1 LFWVGITPLPLS
13 FLPRNMVVT
22 ISDRMLFGNDCG
34 KIGRGLGKGWLTMA
48 EPRMRRIVIPRMRR
62 RKKEAAPEVVKDP
75 EQLNIESITCGEL
88 TWFNIEQPTKQE
100 TEHLAENYPFHPLDL
115 DDCLSRIQRPKIDIY
130 DDYLFLVFH
139 FPVFSVE
146 ARVTTPS
153 QVSVFIGQNY
163 LITLHK
169 GDLKPLVNLFRQCQS
184 EENEELRQEYF
195 SQGSAYLLYRIVDR
209 LVDYC
214 FPILNKI
221 GGNIEAVEDAI
232 FSVKIRGTVREI
244 SALRRDVI
252 SFRRI
257 IWPLRA
263 VIASMEPKIRRFA
276 KMDMEVYFGDMVD
289 HVDKIWDALD
299 EYKEIIE
306 GLNDTYD
313 SLATNRTNEVM
324 RMLTVIATIL
334 LPLTVIASLYG
345 MNVPL
350 PLQESHYSF
359 LIVFSIWAL
368 VVVGMLYFFRR
379 HHWI

>member
-1 LFWVGITPLPLS
+1 
-13 FLPRNMVVT
+13 
-22 ISDRMLFGNDCG
+22 
-34 KIGRGLGKGWLTMA
+34 MA
-48 EPRMRRIVIPRMRR
+48 IPRMRK
-62 RKKEAAPEVVKDP
+62 RKKEAIPEVGK
-75 EQLNIESITCGEL
+75 EAGQLNIESVAWGEL
-88 TWFNIEQPTKQE
+88 TWINIEQPTKQE
-100 TEHLAENYPFHPLDL
+100 TEYLAENYPFHPLDL
-115 DDCLSRIQRPKIDIY
+115 DDCLSRIQRPKIDVY

-139 FPVFSVE
+139 FPVFSKE

-169 GDLKPLVNLFRQCQS
+169 GDLKPLAKLFNQCQTD
-184 EENEELRQEYF
+184 EEIRQEHF
-195 SQGSAYLLYRIVDR
+195 SQGSGYLLYRVVDR

-214 FPILNKI
+214 LPILNKI
-221 GGNIEAVEDAI
+221 GGNIETVEDTI
-232 FSVKIRGTVREI
+232 FSERVRGIVREI
-244 SALRRDVI
+244 SALRRDII

-263 VIASMEPKIRRFA
+263 VIGSMEPKIRRFS

-306 GLNDTYD
+306 GLNGTYD
-313 SLATNRTNEVM
+313 SLAANRTNEVM

-334 LPLTVIASLYG
+334 LPLTVIASFYG

-350 PLQESHYSF
+350 PFQESHYSF
-359 LIVFSIWAL
+359 LIVFFIWAL

-379 HHWI
+379 HRWI